1 MSLSRR
7 LEISMINYRNVRYLS
22 VVVSKGINM
31 IVINQDVLEMQHVIC
46 NQPRDRLRA
55 LIEQ

>member
-1 MSLSRR
+1 
-7 LEISMINYRNVRYLS
+7 MINYRNVRYLS
-22 VVVSKGINM
+22 VVVNKGINM

-46 NQPRDRLRA
+46 NQPRNLLRA